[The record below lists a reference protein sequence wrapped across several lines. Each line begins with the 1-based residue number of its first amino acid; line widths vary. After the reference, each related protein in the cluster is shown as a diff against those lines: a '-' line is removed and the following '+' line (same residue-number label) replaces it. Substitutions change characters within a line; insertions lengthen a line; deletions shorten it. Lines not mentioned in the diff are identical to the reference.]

1 MLSERLEIWALAGY
15 LEQCI
20 LGFRK
25 LVMMLG
31 SEKLLDPGSKGKS
44 YSVPPTRVGIELEM
58 EESKMKYRSI
68 CDSFLDSMIR
78 LTVWGY

>member
-1 MLSERLEIWALAGY
+1 MLSERHEIWALAGY
-15 LEQCI
+15 LKQCI

-44 YSVPPTRVGIELEM
+44 YSVQGRDRAGNGRIENEIQ
-58 EESKMKYRSI
+58 KYLR
-68 CDSFLDSMIR
+68 FFP
-78 LTVWGY
+78 

>member
-1 MLSERLEIWALAGY
+1 MLSEGLEIMALACY
-15 LEQCI
+15 LECI

-44 YSVPPTRVGIELEM
+44 YSVQGRDRAGNGRIENEIQ
-58 EESKMKYRSI
+58 KYLR
-68 CDSFLDSMIR
+68 FFP
-78 LTVWGY
+78 